1 MTQNLSRYTL
11 PQLKQ
16 LSARIA
22 KEIAKQE
29 SAGKASMLKKLQKMA
44 REHGLSLDELVG
56 TSGATQTQPAKAPA
70 KAIPAARV
78 PLPAKYR
85 HPSNKELAWS
95 GRGRRPQWVEAWL
108 ANGGAMDALATAAQK
123 FDKRQAKLKAPAE
136 SRPTASEAVPAPGPR
151 TDAPNPVEYAPDAL
165 SAQPDASV

>member
-1 MTQNLSRYTL
+1 MTQNLSSYTL

-56 TSGATQTQPAKAPA
+56 ASGATRTKPAKAPS
-70 KAIPAARV
+70 KALPAARV

-108 ANGGAMDALATAAQK
+108 ANGGAMEALATAAQK
-123 FDKRQAKLKAPAE
+123 FDKRQAKLKAPSE
-136 SRPTASEAVPAPGPR
+136 SRPMASEAVSAAGSRTNAP
-151 TDAPNPVEYAPDAL
+151 TPVEYAPDAL
-165 SAQPDASV
+165 SAQQDASL

>member
-1 MTQNLSRYTL
+1 MTQTLSSYTL

-29 SAGKASMLKKLQKMA
+29 SAGKASMLKKLQKLA

-56 TSGATQTQPAKAPA
+56 ASGATQTKPAKAPS
-70 KAIPAARV
+70 KATRV

-85 HPSNKELAWS
+85 HPSNKKLAWS

-108 ANGGAMDALATAAQK
+108 ANGGAMEALATAAQK
-123 FDKRQAKLKAPAE
+123 FDKRQAKLKAPSE
-136 SRPTASEAVPAPGPR
+136 SRPMASEAVPAAGSQ
-151 TDAPNPVEYAPDAL
+151 THAPTPVGYAPDAL
-165 SAQPDASV
+165 SAQQDASL

>member
-1 MTQNLSRYTL
+1 MTQNLSSYTL

-16 LSARIA
+16 LGARIT
-22 KEIAKQE
+22 KEITRQE

-56 TSGATQTQPAKAPA
+56 ASGETQTKSAKAPA
-70 KAIPAARV
+70 KAIPVARA

-85 HPSNKELAWS
+85 HPSNKNLAWS

-108 ANGGAMDALATAAQK
+108 ANGGAMEALATAAQK
-123 FDKRQAKLKAPAE
+123 FDQRHAKLKAPAE
-136 SRPTASEAVPAPGPR
+136 IRPTANAAVPAAGSR
-151 TDAPNPVEYAPDAL
+151 TDAPTPVEYAPDAL
-165 SAQPDASV
+165 SAQQDASL

>member
-1 MTQNLSRYTL
+1 MTQNLRRYTL

-22 KEIAKQE
+22 KEITRQE
-29 SAGKASMLKKLQKMA
+29 SAGKASMLKQIQKMA

-56 TSGATQTQPAKAPA
+56 PSGKIQTKPATAPT
-70 KAIPAARV
+70 KAIPATRA

-95 GRGRRPQWVEAWL
+95 GRGRRPLWVEAWL
-108 ANGGAMDALATAAQK
+108 ANDGAMEALATATQK
-123 FDKRQAKLKAPAE
+123 FGQRQAKLEAPVE
-136 SRPTASEAVPAPGPR
+136 SRPRANAAVPAAGAR
-151 TDAPNPVEYAPDAL
+151 TDAPTPVEYAPDTL
-165 SAQPDASV
+165 SAQRDASL